1 MRMSQLFSQTLKTT
15 PAELEA
21 ESHKLMLRAG
31 FIRQHAA
38 GIFSYLPLARRS
50 IRKIEQIMRE
60 EIEGIGGQ
68 EVTMPVVQPAELWQ
82 QTGRW
87 SSVGSEMGRF
97 KDKNQR
103 DMVLAMTHEELVS
116 DLTRSEIRSYRQLP
130 QLIFHIQTKWRDDP
144 RPRAGLIRVREFT
157 MLDSYSLDT
166 DWAGLEKQYQA
177 HLDSYIRIFDRCGL
191 PVKAVKSDTGMM
203 GGKIAHEFMYLS
215 PIGEDTLA
223 FCTTC
228 NYSANRQ
235 AARFRRPVPVKEEV
249 NDLQKVATPHSS
261 SILELAEYLQIP
273 TEKTAKAVFFMAQIP
288 DKEKPVFVFVIVRGD
303 MDVNETKLVNLIGA
317 TDLRPAT
324 EDEIKNTGAVPGYAS
339 PIGLRTDKNVIVV
352 VDELIPVC
360 SNLAAGANEEGY
372 HFINTN
378 YGRDFTAN
386 LVADVVNIR
395 EGDPCPE
402 CGGPIH
408 LERGVEVGNIFQL
421 GTRYSDAMNCTFQD
435 EHGVNQ
441 PVIMGS
447 YGIGLGRLLACVA
460 EEHRDEH
467 GLCWPV
473 TIAPYQVYLV
483 VLPGKSLDVLPVA
496 ENLYKALTDIGIEVL
511 YDDRADSPGVKFN
524 DADLIGCPIRIT
536 VGERSL
542 KQGGVEMKLR
552 QTGHSTMLNLEEAVP
567 VIQSE
572 ISKLNRSK
580 NKSP

>member
-1 MRMSQLFSQTLKTT
+1 MRMSQLFSQTLKTI

-87 SSVGSEMGRF
+87 STIGSEMGRF

-157 MLDSYSLDT
+157 MLDSYSLDK
-166 DWAGLEKQYQA
+166 DWEGLEKQYQA
-177 HLDSYIRIFDRCGL
+177 HFEAYERIFHRCGL

-215 PIGEDTLA
+215 SIGEDTLA
-223 FCTTC
+223 FCDSC
-228 NYSANRQ
+228 GFSANRQ
-235 AARFRRPVPVKEEV
+235 AAMFRRPKPVTETV
-249 NDLQKVATPHSS
+249 AAMQKVATPHAS
-261 SILELAEYLQIP
+261 SIQELAEFLHIP

-288 DKEKPVFVFVIVRGD
+288 GNENPLFVFVIVRGD
-303 MDVNETKLVNLIGA
+303 MDVNETKLTKILGA

-339 PIGLRTDKNVIVV
+339 PIGLRASKDVMVIV
-352 VDELIPVC
+352 DDLIPDC
-360 SNLAAGANEEGY
+360 SNLAAGANEEGF

-378 YGRDFTAN
+378 YGRDYTAS
-386 LVADVVNIR
+386 LIVDVVNIR
-395 EGDPCPE
+395 EGDACPE
-402 CGGPIH
+402 CGTPIH

-421 GTRYSDAMNCTFQD
+421 GTRYSEAMHCDFQD

-441 PVIMGS
+441 LVIMGS
-447 YGIGLGRLLACVA
+447 YGIGVGRLLACIA
-460 EEHRDEH
+460 EEHNDEH
-467 GLCWPV
+467 GLTWPV
-473 TIAPYQVYLV
+473 TVTPYQVYLV
-483 VLPGKSLDVLPVA
+483 VLPGKSVDVLPVA
-496 ENLYKALTDIGIEVL
+496 EQIYQDLLNAGIEVL
-511 YDDRADSPGVKFN
+511 FDDRADSPGVKFN
-524 DADLIGCPIRIT
+524 DADLIGCPIRLT

-542 KQGGVEMKLR
+542 KQGGVELKIR
-552 QTGHSTMLNLEEAVP
+552 H
-567 VIQSE
+567 QSE
-572 ISKLNRSK
+572 VRLINVEQVVNVVQAEIITLNAQLK
-580 NKSP
+580 

>member
-87 SSVGSEMGRF
+87 STIGSEMGRF

-157 MLDSYSLDT
+157 MLDSYSLDSS
-166 DWAGLEKQYQA
+166 WGGLEKQYQA
-177 HLDSYIRIFDRCGL
+177 HLEAYERIFHRCGL

-223 FCTTC
+223 FCESC
-228 NYSANRQ
+228 GYSANRQ
-235 AARFRRPVPVKEEV
+235 AARFRRPVPAAEQL
-249 NDLQKVATPHSS
+249 NDLQKVATPHAS
-261 SILELAEYLQIP
+261 SILELAEFLHVSA
-273 TEKTAKAVFFMAQIP
+273 EKTAKAVFFMAQVP
-288 DKEKPVFVFVIVRGD
+288 GREDPLFVFVIVRGD
-303 MDVNETKLVNLIGA
+303 MDVNETKLTNILGA
-317 TDLRPAT
+317 SDLRPAT
-324 EDEIKNTGAVPGYAS
+324 EDEIKNTGAFPGYAS
-339 PIGLRTDKNVIVV
+339 PIGLRANDDVTVV
-352 VDELIPVC
+352 VDELIPNC
-360 SNLAAGANEEGY
+360 TNLAAGANEDGY

-378 YGRDFTAN
+378 YGRDYTAN
-386 LVADVVNIR
+386 QVVDVVNIR
-395 EGDPCPE
+395 EGDSCPDF
-402 CGGPIH
+402 GAPIH

-421 GTRYSDAMNCTFQD
+421 GTRYSEAMNCVFQD

-447 YGIGLGRLLACVA
+447 YGIGVGRLLACIA
-460 EEHRDEH
+460 EEHNDEH
-467 GLCWPV
+467 GLCWPA
-473 TIAPYQVYLV
+473 TITPYQVYLV
-483 VLPGKSLDVLPVA
+483 VLPGKSMDVLPVA
-496 ENLYKALTDIGIEVL
+496 EKLYEDLLGAGIEVL
-511 YDDRADSPGVKFN
+511 YDDRVDSAGIKFN
-524 DADLIGCPIRIT
+524 DADLIGCPIRLT

-542 KQGGVEMKLR
+542 KQGGVELKMR
-552 QTGHSTMLNLEEAVP
+552 QTDGNQMIEFGQ
-567 VIQSE
+567 I
-572 ISKLNRSK
+572 ISVVNKEVK
-580 NKSP
+580 NMQYRL